1 MSTQTRRVIKSSQA
15 KSLHNTLKGFFY
27 YQNSQTVENY
37 LDSFQTLVS
46 DTSYSDPRTL
56 VVKFQRGL

>member
-1 MSTQTRRVIKSSQA
+1 MKFV
-15 KSLHNTLKGFFY
+15 
-27 YQNSQTVENY
+27 TVENY

-46 DTSYSDPRTL
+46 DTGYSDLKTL